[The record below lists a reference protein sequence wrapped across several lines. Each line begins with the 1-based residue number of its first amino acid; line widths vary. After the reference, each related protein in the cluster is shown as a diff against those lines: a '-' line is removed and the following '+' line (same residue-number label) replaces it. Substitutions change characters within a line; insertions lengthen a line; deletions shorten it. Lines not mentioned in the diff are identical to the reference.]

1 MTRDL
6 SPPCLSGVSTV
17 ERGGV
22 ASVEGLAYIRALEA
36 GARGVSQSMVMTFQ
50 PARFS
55 VAPMMD
61 WTDRHCRSLH
71 RVLSSR
77 ALLYTEMVT
86 SGAVVHG
93 DREKLLGFDTGQH
106 PVALQ
111 LGGSDPTDLA
121 QAARIGEDWGYDE
134 INLNVGCPSDRVQ
147 SGRFG
152 ACLMREPDLVA
163 ECMAAIKDAVKVPAT
178 VKCRIGVDDQDPEES
193 LFTLVDRCA
202 AAGID
207 NFIVHARKAWLQ
219 GLSPKENR
227 DIPPLDYE
235 LVYRLKR
242 ERPNLMIAIN
252 GGVPSVDAALEHLAN
267 GVDGVMLGRAAY
279 HEAGLLGEVDRRVFG
294 LDVAD
299 VDSFEAVE
307 RYRPYLARELAAG
320 THLAAMTRHML
331 GLFHGLP
338 GARAWRRIL
347 TVEGVKSGAGLEVVD
362 RALDAVRAALASR
375 EERTAP
381 AA

>member
-1 MTRDL
+1 MTRFE
-6 SPPCLSGVSTV
+6 PH
-17 ERGGV
+17 
-22 ASVEGLAYIRALEA
+22 
-36 GARGVSQSMVMTFQ
+36 
-50 PARFS
+50 RFS

-71 RVLSSR
+71 RVLSSQ

-93 DREKLLGFDTGQH
+93 DREKLLGYDPGQH

-111 LGGSDPTDLA
+111 LGGSDPAELA
-121 QAARIGEDWGYDE
+121 QAARIAEDYGYDE
-134 INLNVGCPSDRVQ
+134 VNLNVGCPSDRVQ

-163 ECMAAIKDAVKVPAT
+163 QCMAAIKDAVQIPAT
-178 VKCRIGVDDQDPEES
+178 VKCRIGVDDQDPEEA
-193 LFTLVDRCA
+193 LFTLVDRSA
-202 AAGID
+202 AAGISH
-207 NFIVHARKAWLQ
+207 FVVHARKAWLQ

-227 DIPPLDYE
+227 DIPPLDYA

-242 ERPNLMIAIN
+242 ERPHLFIGIN
-252 GGVPSVDAALEHLAN
+252 GGVPSIDAALEHLAQ
-267 GVDGVMLGRAAY
+267 GVDSVMLGRAAY

-307 RYRPYLARELAAG
+307 RYKPYLARELAAG
-320 THLAAMTRHML
+320 VHLAAMSRHML

-347 TVEGVKSGAGLEVVD
+347 TVEGVKAGAGLEVVN
-362 RALDAVRAALASR
+362 RALDAVRAALAAR
-375 EERTAP
+375 EEQAEAP
-381 AA
+381 AP

>member
-1 MTRDL
+1 MDPFPFVQFSKGAIGVGNIEQNQITMT
-6 SPPCLSGVSTV
+6 
-17 ERGGV
+17 
-22 ASVEGLAYIRALEA
+22 
-36 GARGVSQSMVMTFQ
+36 
-50 PARFS
+50 RFS

-93 DREKLLGFDTGQH
+93 DREKLLGYDPVQH

-111 LGGSDPTDLA
+111 LGGSDPAELA
-121 QAARIGEDWGYDE
+121 QAARIAEDYGYDE
-134 INLNVGCPSDRVQ
+134 VNLNVGCPSDRVQ

-163 ECMAAIKDAVKVPAT
+163 ECMAAIKDAVTVPAT
-178 VKCRIGVDDQDPEES
+178 VKCRIGVDDQDPEAA
-193 LFTLVDRCA
+193 LFTLVDACA
-202 AAGID
+202 AAGIEG
-207 NFIVHARKAWLQ
+207 FVVHARKAWLK

-242 ERPNLMIAIN
+242 ERPNLIIAIN
-252 GGVPSVDAALEHLAN
+252 GGVPSVDAALEHLAH

-294 LDVAD
+294 MDVAD
-299 VDSFEAVE
+299 IDSFTAVE
-307 RYRPYLARELAAG
+307 AYRPYLAEQLAAG
-320 THLAAMTRHML
+320 VHLAAMSRHML

-347 TVEGVKSGAGLEVVD
+347 TVEGVKAGAGLEVVD
-362 RALDAVRAALASR
+362 RALDAVRAALAAR
-375 EERTAP
+375 EERAEAP

>member
-1 MTRDL
+1 
-6 SPPCLSGVSTV
+6 
-17 ERGGV
+17 
-22 ASVEGLAYIRALEA
+22 
-36 GARGVSQSMVMTFQ
+36 
-50 PARFS
+50 
-55 VAPMMD
+55 MMD

-93 DREKLLGFDTGQH
+93 DREKLLGYDPGQH
-106 PVALQ
+106 PLALQ
-111 LGGSDPTDLA
+111 LGGSDPAELA
-121 QAARIGEDWGYDE
+121 QAARIAEDYGYDE
-134 INLNVGCPSDRVQ
+134 VNLNVGCPSDRVQ

-163 ECMAAIKDAVKVPAT
+163 ECMAAIKNAVKIPAT
-178 VKCRIGVDDQDPEES
+178 VKCRIGVDDQDSEEA
-193 LFTLVDRCA
+193 LFTLVDASA

-207 NFIVHARKAWLQ
+207 SFVVHARKAWLK

-235 LVYRLKR
+235 LVYKLKR
-242 ERPNLMIAIN
+242 ERPNLFIGIN
-252 GGVPSVDAALEHLAN
+252 GGVPDIDATLEHLAR
-267 GVDGVMLGRAAY
+267 GVDSVMLGRAAY

-307 RYRPYLARELAAG
+307 RYKPYLARELAAG
-320 THLAAMTRHML
+320 VHLAAMSRHML

-347 TVEGVKSGAGLEVVD
+347 TVEGVKAGAGLDVVD
-362 RALDAVRAALASR
+362 RALDAVRAALAAR
-375 EERTAP
+375 EERAEAP